1 MRYFSFSEFERSE
14 TASRLKID
22 NRMPEL
28 AEAHI
33 VELVDILLDPLRE
46 AWGGP
51 LTVTSGYR
59 CTELNRAVGGSE
71 TSAHLAG
78 WAADAYGVLRAGD
91 EILVDRDIVLT
102 AEWTPLTGFAVTY
115 TSDGETFAVEWLT
128 ATGLPFDQ
136 LIDERSGGSRWL
148 HLGIRNLKGAQRR
161 QVKVYDNGK
170 YINL

>member
-1 MRYFSFSEFERSE
+1 MKHFTFSEFERSE
-14 TASRLKID
+14 TADRLKID

-28 AEAHI
+28 AEAHV

-59 CTELNRAVGGSE
+59 CPDLNRVLGGSE
-71 TSAHLAG
+71 TSAHTAG
-78 WAADAYGVLRAGD
+78 WAADLVPAADDPRGVQG
-91 EILVDRDIVLT
+91 LVK
-102 AEWTPLTGFAVTY
+102 FAI
-115 TSDGETFAVEWLT
+115 GWLT

-136 LIDERSGGSRWL
+136 LIDERSGGTRWL
-148 HLGIRNLKGAQRR
+148 HAGIRNLKGKQRR
-161 QVKVYDNGK
+161 QVMIYDNGK

>member
-1 MRYFSFSEFERSE
+1 MKHFTFQEFEDSDKARE
-14 TASRLKID
+14 LGID

-59 CTELNRAVGGSE
+59 CPELNRAVGGSE

-78 WAADAYGVLRAGD
+78 WAADLVPASEDPRGVQG
-91 EILVDRDIVLT
+91 LVD
-102 AEWTPLTGFAVTY
+102 
-115 TSDGETFAVEWLT
+115 FAVEWLT

-148 HLGIRNLKGAQRR
+148 HLGIRNLKGEQRR

>member
-1 MRYFSFSEFERSE
+1 MKHFTFQEFERSD
-14 TASRLKID
+14 TAARLKID
-22 NRMPEL
+22 NRMPEP
-28 AEAHI
+28 AEAHV

-51 LTVTSGYR
+51 LTVSSGYR
-59 CTELNRAVGGSE
+59 CTELNRAVGGSD
-71 TSAHLAG
+71 TSAHTAG
-78 WAADAYGVLRAGD
+78 WAADLVPDVDDPRGVQG
-91 EILVDRDIVLT
+91 LVR
-102 AEWTPLTGFAVTY
+102 FAI
-115 TSDGETFAVEWLT
+115 EWLT

-148 HLGIRNLKGAQRR
+148 HLGIRNLKGEQRR

>member
-1 MRYFSFSEFERSE
+1 MKHFTFSEFERSD

-22 NRMPEL
+22 NRLPEL

-51 LTVTSGYR
+51 LIVTSGYR
-59 CTELNRAVGGSE
+59 CPELNRAVGGSE
-71 TSAHLAG
+71 TSVHPAG
-78 WAADAYGVLRAGD
+78 WAADLVPGD
-91 EILVDRDIVLT
+91 GRSVQELVN
-102 AEWTPLTGFAVTY
+102 
-115 TSDGETFAVEWLT
+115 FAVEWLT
-128 ATGLPFDQ
+128 ATGLPYDQ

-148 HLGIRNLKGAQRR
+148 HLGIRNLKGEQRR

>member
-1 MRYFSFSEFERSE
+1 MKHFTFQEFERSD
-14 TASRLKID
+14 TASRLNID

-28 AEAHI
+28 AEAHV
-33 VELVDILLDPLRE
+33 VELVDKLLDPLRE

-59 CTELNRAVGGSE
+59 CPELNRAVGGSA

-78 WAADAYGVLRAGD
+78 WAADLVPAVGDPRGVQG
-91 EILVDRDIVLT
+91 LV
-102 AEWTPLTGFAVTY
+102 
-115 TSDGETFAVEWLT
+115 SFAVEWLK

-148 HLGIRNLKGAQRR
+148 HIGIRNLKGEQRR

>member
-1 MRYFSFSEFERSE
+1 MKHFTFNEFEDSDKARE
-14 TASRLKID
+14 LGID

-71 TSAHLAG
+71 TSSHLAG
-78 WAADAYGVLRAGD
+78 WAADLVPDVDDPRGVQG
-91 EILVDRDIVLT
+91 LVR
-102 AEWTPLTGFAVTY
+102 FAI
-115 TSDGETFAVEWLT
+115 EWLT

-148 HLGIRNLKGAQRR
+148 HIGIRNLKGAQRR